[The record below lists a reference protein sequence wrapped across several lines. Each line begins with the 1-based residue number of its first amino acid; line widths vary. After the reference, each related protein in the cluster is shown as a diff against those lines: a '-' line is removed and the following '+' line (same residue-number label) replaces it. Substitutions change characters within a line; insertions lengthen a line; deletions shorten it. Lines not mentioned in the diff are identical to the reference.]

1 MTAGDWATCVAIKSV
16 SNPGPAGGSSSFE
29 TGQHIRLLDV
39 TAAAASRVSAW
50 GVGGPVCY
58 SYSGVCLAGALGL
71 VLCPDYI
78 INTELDVQDGH
89 QMAAQEV
96 PILPKSCRS
105 QENRS

>member
-1 MTAGDWATCVAIKSV
+1 MCGHKEREQPGTCRRELK
-16 SNPGPAGGSSSFE
+16 FE

-39 TAAAASRVSAW
+39 TAAAAASRVSAW